1 MVKRILASII
11 FIFSGLLF
19 AQGHLPWSSPQ
30 LLCDTIGDNYHPSFV
45 RVYADGVSYNVL
57 LWARDYGSHSEIYL
71 KYVADPDSEIAV
83 NSFAAGGFSQKPA
96 GAYLEYNGAI
106 LIVWQS
112 DQGGNFD
119 LYSIVYQ
126 NGQFLDYRQITTDP
140 GDDVNPALSE
150 SGLVWE
156 RDGSVYYSRYS
167 LANLTWSA
175 AELVDSAGSANPTIA
190 GAYWDHSVAYQKPQG
205 GEFKIYRRGRNTSGS
220 WSAPQLLSPDG
231 DNRLP
236 RYSNGLPLSLI
247 WQHKEGG
254 DWNIMNL
261 HEWIGFPTPTLFV
274 FSPNDEVRPAALE
287 VPIISKGYF
296 YPPLY
301 FAFESANPAEAPE
314 IYINDLL
321 YDTVTVRN
329 ISGYPGIDQ
338 NPALSEFSYL
348 EAGQYMAKAWLAW
361 ESFRNGQ
368 WQIWGSFAETNLPG
382 LGIED
387 PPGALADYRLFQNYP
402 NPFNPE
408 TAISYQLS
416 AFSDVELAIYNL
428 LGQKVRTMV
437 RGRQPAGR
445 YEVKWDGRDEAGRE
459 VSSGVYI
466 YRLRAGDPSAGS
478 GHGFVQSRKMLLFR

>member
-1 MVKRILASII
+1 MKLKITACIM
-11 FIFSGLLF
+11 FAFSGLLC
-19 AQGHLPWSSPQ
+19 AQGHIPWSFPQ
-30 LLCDTIGDNYHPSFV
+30 LLCDSIGDNHNPSFV
-45 RVYADGVSYNVL
+45 RVYADGVSHNVL
-57 LWARDYGSHSEIYL
+57 LWARDYGSHSEIFL

-83 NSFAAGGFSQKPA
+83 NPFAAGGFSQKPV

-112 DQGGNFD
+112 DQPGNFD

-175 AELVDSAGSANPTIA
+175 PEPLDSAGSANPTIA
-190 GAYWDHSVAYQKPQG
+190 GAYWDHSAAYQKPQG
-205 GEFKIYRRGRNTSGS
+205 GEFKIYRRGRNISGS

-254 DWNIMNL
+254 DWNLMNL
-261 HEWIGFPTPTLFV
+261 WEWTGSPTLYV

-287 VPIISKGYF
+287 IPIISKEYF

-329 ISGYPGIDQ
+329 ISVYPGIDQ

-348 EAGQYMAKAWLAW
+348 EASQYMAKAWLAW
-361 ESFRNGQ
+361 ESFRNGH

-382 LGIED
+382 LGIGD

-416 AFSDVELAIYNL
+416 ALSDVELAVYNL
-428 LGQKVRTMV
+428 LGQKIRILVQT
-437 RGRQPAGR
+437 RQSAGR

-466 YRLRAGDPSAGS
+466 YRLQVGD
-478 GHGFVQSRKMLLFR
+478 FMQSRKMVLIR